1 MSYII
6 HPNNNLVNSSE
17 VLSPERSKVKSKGPK
32 IIFMGTPEFSLP
44 ILEKLAQSEYKP
56 AAIFCAPDKPVGRKQ
71 ILTPPPTK
79 ILAQKHNIP
88 VFQPANS
95 RELDHTIKT
104 IPHDLII
111 TAAYGLILPK
121 EVLDTPKYGCLNIHP
136 SLLPKYRGPSPI
148 QSAILNGDAET
159 GVTIYKMDE
168 QIDHGPIIAQEKI
181 LLNSVIAR
189 ERSDRDNPVE
199 GDTNT
204 GLLRGV
210 YPVYV
215 YGARN
220 DAPITPGLSKKLA
233 ELGAELLLKALP
245 DWLAGQITPQ
255 PQDNSQATLTKIIT
269 KEDGQIDWRES
280 AAEIERQIR
289 AYIPWPGAYT
299 YYSLSKAAGRV
310 EKSKIKILTADATD
324 KNYGTQNGQIFLTDD
339 NDLAVQTG
347 SGALII
353 KKLQLSGGKFLSAP
367 DFFRGHK
374 EIIGKILK

>member
-1 MSYII
+1 MINI
-6 HPNNNLVNSSE
+6 TL
-17 VLSPERSKVKSKGPK
+17 K

-56 AAIFCAPDKPVGRKQ
+56 VAIFCAPDKPVGRKQ

-148 QSAILNGDAET
+148 QTAILNGDAET

-168 QIDHGPIIAQEKI
+168 QIDHGAIIAQEKI
-181 LLNSVIAR
+181 STNNAPDPALRNLPPLN
-189 ERSDRDNPVE
+189 
-199 GDTNT
+199 
-204 GLLRGV
+204 LRGGKGELLQKHSK
-210 YPVYV
+210 PT
-215 YGARN
+215 
-220 DAPITPGLSKKLA
+220 TPDLSQTLSD
-233 ELGAELLLKALP
+233 LGAELLLKILP
-245 DWLAGQITPQ
+245 DWLAGKITPT
-255 PQDNSQATLTKIIT
+255 PQDDSQATFTKIIT
-269 KEDGQIDWRES
+269 KEDGQINWRRS
-280 AAEIERQIR
+280 ALAIEQQIR
-289 AYIPWPGAYT
+289 AFTPWPGSYAMLPN
-299 YYSLSKAAGRV
+299 YSPPPRRSETSLATGGSEAKRIEG
-310 EKSKIKILTADATD
+310 SKIKIIQAEVSKTNT
-324 KNYGTQNGQIFLTDD
+324 NHQPGEIFLTET

-347 SGALII
+347 DGALII
-353 KKLQLSGGKFLSAP
+353 KKLQLAGGKFLSAP

-374 EIIGKILK
+374 EI